1 MNANQSPIK
10 IMMLGIIALIVL
22 AVVAL
27 FFIRPMLIKKT
38 LPAPIAIDVTD
49 QPTLGSPN
57 AKVHIVAFEDL
68 KCSNCARFNR
78 ELMPHIKKEFIDKN
92 IANYT
97 LINLAFI
104 EGSMPAANAAR
115 CVYKQ
120 NTQNP
125 ALFFDFTDYI
135 FQNQPSES
143 ENWATVPTLLSFAS
157 HIKGIDANALA
168 QCMIQSPYDQFIQ
181 HNLSLAKKAM
191 GAEIATPTLFINGVR
206 VTPLTQSQI
215 DKVIEA
221 VK

>member
-1 MNANQSPIK
+1 MNTNQSPIK
-10 IMMLGIIALIVL
+10 IMMLSIIALIVI
-22 AVVAL
+22 AAAAL

-38 LPAPIAIDVTD
+38 LPAPIVIDTAE
-49 QPTLGSPN
+49 QPTLGSPT
-57 AKVHIVAFEDL
+57 AKIHIVAFEDL

-78 ELMPHIKKEFIDKN
+78 EMMPHIKKEFIDKN

-115 CVYKQ
+115 CIYK
-120 NTQNP
+120 QNP

-135 FQNQPSES
+135 FQNQPPET
-143 ENWATVPTLLSFAS
+143 ENWATVPTLLNYAS
-157 HIKGIDANALA
+157 HIKGIDTNALA

-181 HNLSLAKKAM
+181 NNLSIAKKAM

-206 VTPLTQSQI
+206 VTPLTESQI